1 MEGKGS
7 ALAAAE
13 ALEDFSFLDREYEA
27 LGRWG
32 LTRFERRRRSYL
44 QPDNVSAV
52 AYLPE
57 DGGRR
62 AHGPGAGAGIC
73 RDRSQNYPARSRN
86 RRS

>member
-27 LGRWG
+27 LGSVGPDEVR
-32 LTRFERRRRSYL
+32 EAAAKYL

-57 DGGRR
+57 DGAVSSRPR
-62 AHGPGAGAGIC
+62 CWSAHLP
-73 RDRSQNYPARSRN
+73 
-86 RRS
+86 